1 MNKDNNIIP
10 EPIDKGKYDVYWFR
24 PYFIDTI
31 KAVLEMAQDKD
42 VFLSYCREKP
52 DTEIA
57 LDKII
62 TYGVMF
68 PSKRGKDFENMIERI
83 EWCDSDS
90 YVLSDDPE
98 GKRKERTE
106 MIKTHLERILEM
118 SDELNKMIEC
128 YV

>member
-1 MNKDNNIIP
+1 MNEDNNIIP
-10 EPIDKGKYDVYWFR
+10 EPFDKGQYDVYWFQ
-24 PYFIDTI
+24 PYFVNTV

-42 VFLSYCREKP
+42 VLLSYCRAKP
-52 DTEIA
+52 DTEIT

-68 PSKRGKDFENMIERI
+68 PSERRKDFDDLIDRI
-83 EWCDSDS
+83 EWNDSDS
-90 YVLSDDPE
+90 YILSVDPE
-98 GKRKERTE
+98 NKRLERSN
-106 MIKTHLERILEM
+106 MIKTHLERILGM

>member
-1 MNKDNNIIP
+1 MDIKMNKNM
-10 EPIDKGKYDVYWFR
+10 IDKGEYDVYWFR
-24 PYFIDTI
+24 PYFVDTI

-42 VFLSYCREKP
+42 VLLSYYKEKP

-68 PSKRGKDFENMIERI
+68 PSKRRQDFKDMIDRI
-83 EWCDSDS
+83 DWTDSDS

-98 GKRKERTE
+98 NKRLERTN
-106 MIKTHLERILEM
+106 MIKTHLERILGM
-118 SDELNKMIEC
+118 SDELNKMMER

>member
-1 MNKDNNIIP
+1 MNEYNNIIP
-10 EPIDKGKYDVYWFR
+10 EPIDKGKYDVYWFQ

-42 VFLSYCREKP
+42 VLLSYCREKL
-52 DTEIA
+52 DTEIT
-57 LDKII
+57 LNKRI

-68 PSKRGKDFENMIERI
+68 PSKRRQDFENMIERI
-83 EWCDSDS
+83 EWSDSDS
-90 YVLSDDPE
+90 YVLPDDPE
-98 GKRKERTE
+98 NKRLERTN
-106 MIKTHLERILEM
+106 MIKTHLERILGM